1 MNRQL
6 IILAAGKGSRMNSDI
21 PKVMH
26 EVGGIPMLERVISNC
41 KQVTDDLVLVYS
53 EHLKPYL
60 PNFKDRCKL
69 IHQKKQLGTAHATAM
84 AKNLFDP
91 EQLIGVIYGDNPLI
105 TPNIIN
111 GLFEHLQ
118 KTGSKAATLAFE
130 YDKPNQYGRIVVDEN
145 GNFKRIVET
154 RFANDQEKKITLCN
168 SGIMAFAPGILDK
181 YIDECLIVDPE
192 TSAKELYL
200 TEIIKICAS
209 HGEKVSYFKSA
220 DHNLV
225 VGVNTQNELANVN
238 SLIDKD

>member
-1 MNRQL
+1 MDKQ
-6 IILAAGKGSRMNSDI
+6 IVILAAGKGSRMNSDI
-21 PKVMH
+21 PKVMLK
-26 EVGGIPMLERVISNC
+26 VGGTPMLECVINNC
-41 KQVTDDLVLVYS
+41 SQVTNNLILVYS
-53 EHLKPYL
+53 EHLEPYL
-60 PNFKDRCKL
+60 PSFKNRCKL
-69 IHQKKQLGTAHATAM
+69 VYQEKQLGTAHAVAV

-118 KTGSKAATLAFE
+118 KTDSKAATLAFE
-130 YDKPNQYGRIVVDEN
+130 YNKPNQYGRIVVDES

-154 RFANDQEKKITLCN
+154 KFANDQEKKITLCN

-192 TSAKELYL
+192 TPAKELYL

-238 SLIDKD
+238 SIIDKG